1 MKIDAKMPAHVD
13 LILYNAFQFFNWSD
27 TLAAP
32 NPQLNYDAL
41 LGLLKLLFGVTT
53 LCYRAVHF
61 LWIALGAS
69 FKNLSIESVSG
80 DEMYP

>member
-13 LILYNAFQFFNWSD
+13 LILSNAFYFFNESD

-41 LGLLKLLFGVTT
+41 LGLVNI
-53 LCYRAVHF
+53 YY
-61 LWIALGAS
+61 LGLPELG
-69 FKNLSIESVSG
+69 NLT
-80 DEMYP
+80 